1 MPLAHAVEN
10 AEAAPHALGGAQR
23 LLYDPRVNK
32 DTAFTL
38 LERDRLRLRGLLP
51 PTPLTMAQQVALEL
65 EHVRAKTDDLEKFI
79 GLVALQNRNETLFYR
94 VLVDNMQEL
103 MPIVYTP
110 TVGRACQRYS
120 HIFRRSLGLWIT
132 PDDLYR
138 IPEILRNAPNAD
150 SVRLIVVTD
159 NERILGLGDQ
169 GAGGM
174 GIPVG
179 KISLYVAGAGI
190 DPARCLPISLDV
202 GTDNVELLSDPY
214 YVGVRRKRIRG
225 KEYEQFIEAFVE
237 GVLEVFPR
245 ALVQWEDFRQSNA
258 LAILDR
264 YRKRIACFNDDI
276 QGTAGVALAGL
287 ISALKVTGLGPG
299 EQRIVHAGAGA
310 AATGIGRLIHSW
322 MLREGVDPE
331 TARRSQVFLD
341 SRGLVHQ
348 NRDITEPHKRT
359 IALAP
364 DAMAHYGLSEHGA
377 DLLEVVKRVRPTV
390 LIGTSATPRLFSE
403 AVVREMARHVQRPI
417 IFAFSNPNSKC
428 ECTPAEAIEWTD
440 DRAVIATGSPFPP
453 VIRHGREIEVGQGN
467 NVFVFPG
474 VGLGCILG
482 EARTVD
488 DALFLA
494 AADAVA
500 QSVSPERRATGA
512 IYPDVRELRTV
523 SARVAAAVIRAAR
536 DLGLG
541 RMIADRDVDAL
552 VARSMWQPEYAEFD
566 DSPTAPPLD

>member
-1 MPLAHAVEN
+1 MATVHASETSEAPARPL
-10 AEAAPHALGGAQR
+10 GTAQR

-32 DTAFTL
+32 DTAFTPI
-38 LERDRLRLRGLLP
+38 ERDRLHLRGLLP
-51 PTPLTMAQQVALEL
+51 PTPLSVDQQVALEL

-79 GLVALQNRNETLFYR
+79 GLVALQNRNEKLFYR
-94 VLVDNMQEL
+94 VLVENMQEL

-132 PDDLYR
+132 PDDVDR

-202 GTDNVELLSDPY
+202 GTDNVELLADPY
-214 YVGVRRKRIRG
+214 YVGLRRKRLRG
-225 KEYEQFIEAFVE
+225 REYDEFIEAFVDA
-237 GVLEVFPR
+237 VLEVFPR

-258 LAILDR
+258 LSILDR
-264 YRKRIACFNDDI
+264 YRKRVACFNDDI

-287 ISALKVTGLGPG
+287 ISAIRVTGLPPG

-310 AATGIGRLIHSW
+310 AATGIGRLIHAW
-322 MLREGVDPE
+322 MLREGVDPDV
-331 TARRSQVFLD
+331 ARRAQVFLD
-341 SRGLVHQ
+341 SRGLVHLG
-348 NRDITEPHKRT
+348 RDISERHKRD
-359 IALAP
+359 IALTP
-364 DAMAHYGLSEHGA
+364 ETMAHYGLPERGA
-377 DLLEVVKRVRPTV
+377 DLLEIVKRVRPTV
-390 LIGTSATPRLFSE
+390 LIGTSATPRLFGE
-403 AVVREMARHVQRPI
+403 PVVREMARHVQRPI

-428 ECTPAEAIEWTD
+428 ECTPAEALDWTD
-440 DRAVIATGSPFPP
+440 GRAVVATGSPFPP
-453 VIRHGREIEVGQGN
+453 VIRDGREIEIGQGN

-474 VGLGCILG
+474 VGLGCILA

-488 DALFLA
+488 DTLFLA

-500 QSVSPERRATGA
+500 QSVPPERRATGA
-512 IYPDVRELRTV
+512 IYPEVRDLRAV
-523 SARVAAAVIRAAR
+523 SARVAAAVMRTAR

-541 RMIADRDVDAL
+541 RMISDRDIDAL
-552 VARSMWQPEYAEFD
+552 VARSMWRPEYDEYD
-566 DSPTAPPLD
+566 DVATAPPLG